1 MCLSE
6 CSFLQETERIKMQ
19 IFTDITDFYSV
30 QETAVAIGKFDGV
43 HRGHRVILDDLV
55 KQKEDGLLACVFTFD
70 PSPEIFFGLGD
81 GKELSTRA
89 EKRRLFQSAGV
100 DILIEFPFTEEA
112 ARTEPEAFVRDILI
126 KQLHTSYVAAGP
138 DLSFGSHGKGNF
150 ILLQDLARHYRFDT
164 RMIPKLT
171 YEGVPISST
180 RIRQMIQEGRMED
193 AAACLGYPY
202 RILDDVVH
210 GTGIGK
216 PVLGIPT
223 MNQIPPA
230 IKLLPPFGVYYSEV
244 IVEGKTYKG
253 MTNIGIKPT
262 VSDEE
267 TPVAET
273 CLYDF
278 DGSLYGKVAET
289 RLLTFRR
296 PEQKF
301 ESVDALRAQMEKD
314 MEAGRLYH
322 GLT

>member
-1 MCLSE
+1 
-6 CSFLQETERIKMQ
+6 MQ

-43 HRGHRVILDDLV
+43 HRGHKMILDDLV
-55 KQKEDGLLACVFTFD
+55 RQKEDGLLACVFTFD

-89 EKRRLFQSAGV
+89 EKRRLFQAAGV
-100 DILIEFPFTEEA
+100 DILVEFPFNEEA
-112 ARTEPEAFVRDILI
+112 ARMEPEDFVRQILL

-138 DLSFGSHGKGNF
+138 DLSFGKHGKGNF
-150 ILLQDLARHYRFDT
+150 MMLQDLARHYRFDT
-164 RMIPKLT
+164 RMINKLT

-180 RIRQMIQEGRMED
+180 LIRGMIQEGRMED

-202 RILDDVVH
+202 RLLEDVVH

-216 PVLGIPT
+216 PVIGIPT
-223 MNQIPPA
+223 MNQITPA

-244 IVEGKTYKG
+244 VVGGKTYKG

-262 VSDEE
+262 VSDRER
-267 TPVAET
+267 PVAET
-273 CLYDF
+273 YLYDF
-278 DGSLYGKVAET
+278 KGSLYGERAET

-301 ESVDALRAQMEKD
+301 ENIDALRAQMQAD
-314 MEAGRLYH
+314 IEAGRAYH
-322 GLT
+322 GLA